1 MCSKQSTPR
10 RQLTVARA
18 QIQLFGCVSPTK
30 MSNTHEGPFFLVR
43 DPSNPRWP
51 KSGLRENLMVTPR
64 LPRLPTLAVAHAPAG
79 SHDRWVQSAAMVASR
94 PTVMAPPRSHAPP
107 RAFLAHF
114 NAQKMANARLKHA
127 SGSRLTLRS
136 KTAQARRSLTATQEL
151 RDTFATIDAEGT
163 WGLGPSPARARTART
178 RPARAAD
185 RGVARPT
192 PHPSYALKRVS
203 VRKEPFRGF
212 RHWAPFPRRFRG
224 FVKRETARARRKRS
238 KRDWKNREKRN
249 LPRGRFFRNFRK
261 SAKAGKTDRRP
272 VGEMARMRRTVF
284 GFTSAFFV
292 FFHPRSGAAAD
303 RG

>member
-1 MCSKQSTPR
+1 
-10 RQLTVARA
+10 
-18 QIQLFGCVSPTK
+18 
-30 MSNTHEGPFFLVR
+30 
-43 DPSNPRWP
+43 
-51 KSGLRENLMVTPR
+51 MVTPR

-192 PHPSYALKRVS
+192 HPSSALKRAS
-203 VRKEPFRGF
+203 VCAKRAVPRFPTL
-212 RHWAPFPRRFRG
+212 HAFPRRFRG

-238 KRDWKNREKRN
+238 KRDWKNREKESSRS
-249 LPRGRFFRNFRK
+249 LFSP
-261 SAKAGKTDRRP
+261 KAQIWENRPTPVCRLVKWQKLRR
-272 VGEMARMRRTVF
+272 AFF
-284 GFTSAFFV
+284 GFTRARFF

>member
-1 MCSKQSTPR
+1 
-10 RQLTVARA
+10 
-18 QIQLFGCVSPTK
+18 
-30 MSNTHEGPFFLVR
+30 
-43 DPSNPRWP
+43 
-51 KSGLRENLMVTPR
+51 MVTPR
-64 LPRLPTLAVAHAPAG
+64 LPRLPTLAVANAPAG

-114 NAQKMANARLKHA
+114 NAQKMPNARLKHA

-192 PHPSYALKRVS
+192 HPSSALKRAS
-203 VRKEPFRGF
+203 VCAKRAVPRFPTL
-212 RHWAPFPRRFRG
+212 HAFPRRFRG

-238 KRDWKNREKRN
+238 KRDWKNRREKRN
-249 LPRGRFFRNFRK
+249 LFGRFFRK
-261 SAKAGKTDRRP
+261 SAKAWEKSIDAGLP
-272 VGEMARMRRTVF
+272 VGEMAFFLRRAFF
-284 GFTSAFFV
+284 GFTRV
-292 FFHPRSGAAAD
+292 FFHPHPRSGAAAD
-303 RG
+303 SG

>member
-1 MCSKQSTPR
+1 MFHERSTPR
-10 RQLTVARA
+10 RQSSRA
-18 QIQLFGCVSPTK
+18 NFLAFAFCRTRT
-30 MSNTHEGPFFLVR
+30 SNVGRKAVCE
-43 DPSNPRWP
+43 
-51 KSGLRENLMVTPR
+51 KNLMVTPR

-114 NAQKMANARLKHA
+114 NAQKMANALKHA

-192 PHPSYALKRVS
+192 HPSSALKRAS
-203 VRKEPFRGF
+203 VCAKRAVPRFPTL
-212 RHWAPFPRRFRG
+212 HAFPRRFRG

-238 KRDWKNREKRN
+238 KRDWKNQNREKESSRSLFSPKAQREN
-249 LPRGRFFRNFRK
+249 RPTPVCRLVKWQKLGRAF
-261 SAKAGKTDRRP
+261 
-272 VGEMARMRRTVF
+272 F
-284 GFTSAFFV
+284 GFTRARFF
-292 FFHPRSGAAAD
+292 FSIPAPAPRLTAAD
-303 RG
+303 RV